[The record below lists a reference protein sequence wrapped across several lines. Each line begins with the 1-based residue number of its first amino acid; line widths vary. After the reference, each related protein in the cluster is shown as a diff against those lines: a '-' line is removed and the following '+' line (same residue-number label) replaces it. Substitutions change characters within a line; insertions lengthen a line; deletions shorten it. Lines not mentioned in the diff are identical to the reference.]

1 MTVARS
7 DATIKY
13 AKIRVTKIMQAVET
27 PSTVPVS
34 FSPLVKE
41 YTLEEFWAL
50 PELEDRSHYEL
61 IGGHLFMVPPPDWPH
76 DQFDARLVR
85 SLATFLMNHGWPGDI
100 HHPQAPIY
108 TDDTY
113 LEPDMMY
120 VSNELAAKMG
130 KRRTSA
136 DIVFEYVSKSS
147 ASYDYTT
154 KADTYLALGVRELWL
169 VDSDHQWIEV
179 RYRTIRDDFPAWQ
192 IIRYERGDFAESRAI
207 EGWRISV
214 DELFEGLV

>member
-1 MTVARS
+1 
-7 DATIKY
+7 
-13 AKIRVTKIMQAVET
+13 MQALEAPPKTT
-27 PSTVPVS
+27 PVV
-34 FSPLVKE
+34 FSPLLHQ
-41 YTLEEFWAL
+41 YTLEEFWSL
-50 PELEDRSHYEL
+50 PDVGDRSHYEL
-61 IGGHLFMVPPPDWPH
+61 IGGYLFMVPPPDWPH
-76 DQFDARLVR
+76 DDFDERLNK
-85 SLATFLMNHGWPGDI
+85 SLVLYIASHGDPGKVF
-100 HHPQAPIY
+100 HPRGSIY

-136 DIVFEYVSKSS
+136 DIVFEYVSKSG

-169 VDSDHQWIEV
+169 VDNDKEWIEI
-179 RYRTIRDDFPAWQ
+179 RYRAVRDDSPEWQ
-192 IIRYERGDFAESRAI
+192 IIRYERGDVTESRVLA
-207 EGWRISV
+207 GWKVSV